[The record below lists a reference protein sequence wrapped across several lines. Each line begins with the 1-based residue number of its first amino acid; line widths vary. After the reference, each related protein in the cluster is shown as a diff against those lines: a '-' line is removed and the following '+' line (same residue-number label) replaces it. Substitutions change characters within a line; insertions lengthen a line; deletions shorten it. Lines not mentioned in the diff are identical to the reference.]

1 MANKAQWTYMLRI
14 MGRNPDRIPMERLGE
29 YIQEFA
35 KLLGSENNPTFKG
48 IKKASTGLK
57 AYIPAERVH
66 YAHARIVKA
75 KDTTSTSNQATRS
88 LLRIEEMLGADAI
101 SKAQLLSAANDLIY
115 DFHCPA
121 PQIET
126 TIRVNQQGSVDG
138 VVVGIQGVDNTS
150 HVRLLDP
157 LGRILNLV
165 IKDALLARNLATHF
179 KGSQIRLNI
188 SGVWMRTD
196 DGWIPE
202 SGKCHVDDFQSL
214 ENTSPKVIFD
224 DLLKIPNNGW
234 SVMSDPLK
242 NWANLRGLV

>member
-1 MANKAQWTYMLRI
+1 MLRI

-35 KLLGSENNPTFKG
+35 KLLGSENHPTFKG

-66 YAHARIVKA
+66 HAHARLVKA
-75 KDTTSTSNQATRS
+75 KTATSTSNQASKS
-88 LLRIEEMLGADAI
+88 LFRIEEMLGADAI
-101 SKAQLLSAANDLIY
+101 SKAQLLSAANDVIY

-126 TIRVNQQGSVDG
+126 LVKVSQQGSVDG
-138 VVVGIQGVDNTS
+138 IVVGIQGVDDTS
-150 HVRLLDP
+150 HVRLLDS

-165 IKDALLARNLATHF
+165 VKDSLLARNLATHF
-179 KGSQIRLNI
+179 KGSQVRLNV
-188 SGVWMRTD
+188 SGTWVRTD

-202 SGKCHVDDFQSL
+202 SGKCHVEDFQSL
-214 ENTSPKVIFD
+214 EDSALRAIFD

-234 SVMSDPLK
+234 SIMNDPLTE
-242 NWANLRGLV
+242 WASLRGIN

>member
-1 MANKAQWTYMLRI
+1 MLRI

-35 KLLGSENNPTFKG
+35 KLLGAENNPTFKG

-75 KDTTSTSNQATRS
+75 KDTSSTSSQATRS

-126 TIRVNQQGSVDG
+126 TIKVSQQGSVDG

-150 HVRLLDP
+150 HVRLLDS

-165 IKDALLARNLATHF
+165 VKDALLARNLATYF
-179 KGSQIRLNI
+179 KGPQIRLNI
-188 SGVWMRTD
+188 SGFWVRTD

-214 ENTSPKVIFD
+214 ENTPPKVIFD